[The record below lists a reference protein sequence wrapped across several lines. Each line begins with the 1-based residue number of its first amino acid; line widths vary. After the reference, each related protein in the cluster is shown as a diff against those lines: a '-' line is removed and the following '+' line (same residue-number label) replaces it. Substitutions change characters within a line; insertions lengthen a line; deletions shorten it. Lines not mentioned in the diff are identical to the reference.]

1 MKVLRFVMPRR
12 VSIWFRSSLS
22 MVNPMWVFM
31 GVCTPYICCIF
42 CILETFKNL
51 VEQIIQ
57 VIQEVKV

>member
-1 MKVLRFVMPRR
+1 
-12 VSIWFRSSLS
+12 

-31 GVCTPYICCIF
+31 AVAPYICCIF

-57 VIQEVKV
+57 VIQRRKS